1 MGKRDALTSR
11 KGERSHHRKLPI
23 AKPEAA
29 ATVTVGQDEFEQ
41 LRAFKLALTSP
52 LRLGLTFNV
61 SDAQE
66 KVELA
71 RRLWAGGY
79 HESLRA
85 PEAAN

>member
-1 MGKRDALTSR
+1 MSTRTRITSR

-23 AKPEAA
+23 AKPEAT
-29 ATVTVGQDEFEQ
+29 ATVTVGQDEFQQ